1 MLAGPVAARPAL
13 ALTTASSPRAHTAL
27 RLRYLR
33 FTCDCVAGWRG
44 TTCGTDWNECIMGIH
59 QCNDDATDLNDVDL
73 GRMWGTLK
81 ENAGCYD
88 YPDCSEE
95 PCQHGGTCTEGP
107 DGCEELNVE
116 QEDVMVDRY
125 SSICAYSDVP
135 SN

>member
-1 MLAGPVAARPAL
+1 
-13 ALTTASSPRAHTAL
+13 
-27 RLRYLR
+27 
-33 FTCDCVAGWRG
+33 
-44 TTCGTDWNECIMGIH
+44 MGIH

-88 YPDCSEE
+88 YPADCSEQ
-95 PCQHGGTCTEGP
+95 PCQHGGTCSEGP